1 MGANVLKIIIIYNI
15 KAIIG
20 SLFLHFFQIGLIIT
34 GSERQHPVI
43 ISISTVFRVIFYL

>member
-1 MGANVLKIIIIYNI
+1 MGANVLKIIIIHNI

-20 SLFLHFFQIGLIIT
+20 SLFLHFFQIGLIMT
-34 GSERQHPVI
+34 GCYRSLPVI

>member
-34 GSERQHPVI
+34 GSERQHPVLI
-43 ISISTVFRVIFYL
+43 